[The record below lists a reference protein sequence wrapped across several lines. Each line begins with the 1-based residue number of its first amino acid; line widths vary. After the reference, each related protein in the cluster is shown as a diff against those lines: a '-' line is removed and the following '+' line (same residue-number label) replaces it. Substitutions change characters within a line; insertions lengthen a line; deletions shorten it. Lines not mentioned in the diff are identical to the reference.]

1 LKAKE
6 IRMELE
12 GLLESAAALRPWLV
26 EIRREL
32 HMRPELGLEEYGTA
46 AAIEARLD
54 EIGVAHERRGTAVVG
69 LLRGGHS
76 GPCVA
81 LRADIDALPIRETRD
96 VAYRSKVEG
105 RMHACGHDA
114 HMAIQLGAA
123 RLLAGMK
130 DKLGGSVKLL
140 FQPAE
145 ETVGGADTL
154 VKGGCLEDP
163 HVDRVYGLHV
173 MPYIPV
179 GCIEVR
185 KGALNG
191 CSATLSIEV
200 RGKAA
205 HGAYPETGID
215 AILIAANVVT
225 ALNVLVC
232 RYVSPLEEAVITV
245 GTIQG
250 GTASNILADRVGME
264 ATLRA
269 TNGPSRDALIARAKT
284 VVEGIAAS
292 YGGSAAF
299 AATLGYEAL
308 INHDEAVDAIV
319 ETAAGLLGPGS
330 VRWKAKP
337 SMGVEDFAYYIKE
350 RSGAFW
356 HLGCGNEAKGVTAP
370 LHSAEF
376 DMDEDCLPIGAAM
389 QAGLAL
395 RFLGEGKKG

>member
-1 LKAKE
+1 MDMDK
-6 IRMELE
+6 
-12 GLLESAAALRPWLV
+12 LLESATAIRPWLV
-26 EIRREL
+26 ATRREL
-32 HMRPELGLEEYGTA
+32 HRRPELGLEEHETA

-54 EIGVAHERRGTAVVG
+54 ELGVPHERRGTAVIG
-69 LLRGGHS
+69 LLSGAGP

-81 LRADIDALPIRETRD
+81 LRADMDALPLTEVAGRD
-96 VAYRSKVEG
+96 DYRSRIDG

-114 HMAIQLGAA
+114 HVAIQLGAA
-123 RLLAGMK
+123 RILASMQNR
-130 DKLGGSVKLL
+130 LHGSVKLL

-154 VKGGCLEDP
+154 VSGGCLENP

-173 MPYIPV
+173 MPYLPT
-179 GCIEVR
+179 GAIEVR

-200 RGKAA
+200 RGKGA

-225 ALNVLVC
+225 ALNVLVS

-245 GTIQG
+245 GTIHG
-250 GTASNILADRVGME
+250 GTASNIIADAVQMK

-269 TNGPSRDALIARAKT
+269 TNTVSRDALIARAT
-284 VVEGIAAS
+284 SVVEGIAAA
-292 YGGSAAF
+292 YGGSASVRAS
-299 AATLGYEAL
+299 LGYEAL

-319 ETAAGLLGPGS
+319 ATASAVLGPLS
-330 VRWKAKP
+330 IHWKAKP
-337 SMGVEDFAYYIKE
+337 SMGVEDFSYYIKE

-356 HLGCGNEAKGVTAP
+356 HLGCGNESRGITAP
-370 LHSAEF
+370 LHSPDF
-376 DMDEDCLPIGAAM
+376 DIDEDCLPIGAAM
-389 QAGLAL
+389 QAGLAM
-395 RFLGEGKKG
+395 RFLEDGTKGQMK